1 MTKSALRV
9 VDESEAGLGRPLP
22 LRLHQIERFEGQPR
36 RFFDPKGIEDL
47 ADSIQAD
54 GQKTPVKVCKHPEKS
69 GIFVLIGGERR
80 WRAFHLIE
88 ERTNSEPIV
97 DAFIDSSPRGFQD
110 HFKEAMIDNLHRE
123 DLIPLDEAAAYHQM
137 NTDGGMSKADISR
150 MVGRS
155 YAYVDNYIRMHTL
168 PDEVKKLMDPSRLK
182 DERLSITAAID
193 IARSI
198 PNAELQITIA
208 KESIERTLGIAETR
222 TLIRVRTGKSGY
234 GVGGRMRKPSDDY
247 KILATFLGRT
257 SKTAKQLHVNLSI
270 GDLYLSRDDEIGDR
284 ERDARTIR
292 TIIHHF
298 NTLLEEIEGE

>member
-1 MTKSALRV
+1 MTEPAIHV
-9 VDESEAGLGRPLP
+9 VNESETGLGRPLP

-36 RFFDPKGIEDL
+36 RFFDPKSIEDL

-54 GQKTPVKVCKHPEKS
+54 GQKTPVKVCKHPEKY

-88 ERTNSEPIV
+88 ERTGAEPIV
-97 DAFIDSSPRGFQD
+97 DAFIDASPRGFQD

-123 DLIPLDEAAAYHQM
+123 DLIPLDEAAAYYQM
-137 NTDGGMSKADISR
+137 STAGGMSKAEISR
-150 MVGRS
+150 MVGKS
-155 YAYVDNYIRMHTL
+155 SSHVDGYIRMYTL
-168 PDEVKKLMDPSRLK
+168 PDKVKMLMDPARPRE
-182 DERLSITAAID
+182 ERLSITAAID

-198 PNAELQITIA
+198 PDAELQITVA

-222 TLIRVRTGKSGY
+222 TLIRVMTGKSGY

-247 KILATFLGRT
+247 KIFTTFLGRT
-257 SKTAKQLHVNLSI
+257 SNTAKRLHRNLSI
-270 GDLYLSRDDEIGDR
+270 GDLYFSRDDETGDR

-292 TIIHHF
+292 TIIHYF